1 MIILIVAL
9 KCILWAVIVVFSA
22 VLIGLALPV
31 SVKASGWLSV
41 EDNFEEASC
50 KLDEG
55 CLGDVALFLYD
66 GTFTLSCRAFL
77 GLISA
82 QVGHLAAPEVRV
94 AGIKVQ
100 LGSGRA
106 PGKSQGPTKDQ
117 TPGRAQPD
125 QPKKTGDKSKGKKID
140 FDEIRKYLSP
150 AVRTGLID
158 TLKALYKAFHL
169 DADLDV
175 ELGLSD
181 PAHTGMVFGLFS
193 AVAGWTGISGVR
205 LHPNFHDRGLL
216 VQGSISMWTVPLH
229 VLWIGVRFMLVPEI
243 RQLWWN
249 KRKQGGA

>member
-106 PGKSQGPTKDQ
+106 P
-117 TPGRAQPD
+117 
-125 QPKKTGDKSKGKKID
+125 
-140 FDEIRKYLSP
+140 
-150 AVRTGLID
+150 
-158 TLKALYKAFHL
+158 
-169 DADLDV
+169 
-175 ELGLSD
+175 
-181 PAHTGMVFGLFS
+181 
-193 AVAGWTGISGVR
+193 
-205 LHPNFHDRGLL
+205 
-216 VQGSISMWTVPLH
+216 
-229 VLWIGVRFMLVPEI
+229 
-243 RQLWWN
+243 
-249 KRKQGGA
+249 

>member
-94 AGIKVQ
+94 A
-100 LGSGRA
+100 
-106 PGKSQGPTKDQ
+106 
-117 TPGRAQPD
+117 PGRAQPD

-158 TLKALYKAFHL
+158 TLKALYNAFHL